1 MTDDPKPA
9 TRKNVAE
16 LSGVSGA
23 VVSYVVNGGPRPVS
37 AQTRERVLAAMQEL
51 NYRPNAAARALRLR
65 RTNAIGLILPDISNP
80 YFGEFAKAIEDAAF
94 DRGFALILGNSSNDP
109 DREAAQL
116 DSFIDRQVDGL
127 LVISVRRH
135 AELSI
140 VRDAQIP
147 LVVIDQPEKGVD
159 LPTVVIDNYR
169 GARAAVEHLRSH
181 GHRRIGLIGGPPL
194 LPGSRARQAG
204 WRDALNEIGDGQG
217 VQAVAPFTRLGGLE
231 AGLQLLSGPD
241 RPSALFVSSDIQS
254 IGVLRACAQLDL
266 RVPDEVALISFDGT
280 QAAEFTAPPLTV
292 IHQPVDLI
300 ATAALDM
307 LLAPTAQHKVVPYT
321 LIPRASCGC

>member
-169 GARAAVEHLRSH
+169 GAREPRWNTC
-181 GHRRIGLIGGPPL
+181 
-194 LPGSRARQAG
+194 AR
-204 WRDALNEIGDGQG
+204 
-217 VQAVAPFTRLGGLE
+217 
-231 AGLQLLSGPD
+231 
-241 RPSALFVSSDIQS
+241 
-254 IGVLRACAQLDL
+254 
-266 RVPDEVALISFDGT
+266 
-280 QAAEFTAPPLTV
+280 TV
-292 IHQPVDLI
+292 IAGSD
-300 ATAALDM
+300 
-307 LLAPTAQHKVVPYT
+307 
-321 LIPRASCGC
+321 

>member
-1 MTDDPKPA
+1 M
-9 TRKNVAE
+9 
-16 LSGVSGA
+16 
-23 VVSYVVNGGPRPVS
+23 
-37 AQTRERVLAAMQEL
+37 
-51 NYRPNAAARALRLR
+51 
-65 RTNAIGLILPDISNP
+65 
-80 YFGEFAKAIEDAAF
+80 
-94 DRGFALILGNSSNDP
+94 
-109 DREAAQL
+109 
-116 DSFIDRQVDGL
+116 
-127 LVISVRRH
+127 
-135 AELSI
+135 
-140 VRDAQIP
+140 
-147 LVVIDQPEKGVD
+147 
-159 LPTVVIDNYR
+159 
-169 GARAAVEHLRSH
+169 EHLRSH

-307 LLAPTAQHKVVPYT
+307 LLAPTAQHKVVVHSHS
-321 LIPRASCGC
+321 PRVLWLLSKGSIDPGKLVLPERVTAVSARRSEKYAESSRVWHGAVWRAEDAGVVVATKTGQSRPDRVFHLPGATAVPDTGAGDADHL